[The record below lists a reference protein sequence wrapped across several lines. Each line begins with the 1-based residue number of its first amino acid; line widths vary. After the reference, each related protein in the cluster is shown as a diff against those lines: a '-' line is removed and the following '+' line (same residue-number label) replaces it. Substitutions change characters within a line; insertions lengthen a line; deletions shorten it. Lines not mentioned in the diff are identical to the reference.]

1 MVRPKK
7 IDALKTMIT
16 NETDVSTVIFL
27 WAIALDEK
35 DRSAVSDD
43 EEVFSGRQVENYYS
57 C

>member
-16 NETDVSTVIFL
+16 NETDVSTIILL
-27 WAIALDEK
+27 WAVALDEK
-35 DRSAVSDD
+35 DGSAVSDD
-43 EEVFSGRQVENYYS
+43 EEVFSGRQVENYYR